1 MRHKRRPSAIVLLVS
16 NPQGLRILPSNDR
29 RTISDLGKTT
39 VLEENTWK
47 LYNVSAF
54 AVEKMLLVL
63 ELSSTKPS
71 AARQTTFNFD
81 LRL

>member
-39 VLEENTWK
+39 VK
-47 LYNVSAF
+47 LTESLDRNL
-54 AVEKMLLVL
+54 AVACRREYLK
-63 ELSSTKPS
+63 TI
-71 AARQTTFNFD
+71 
-81 LRL
+81 

>member
-39 VLEENTWK
+39 VLEETRREYLK
-47 LYNVSAF
+47 
-54 AVEKMLLVL
+54 
-63 ELSSTKPS
+63 TI
-71 AARQTTFNFD
+71 
-81 LRL
+81 